1 MTTERDDL
9 LHLSAEEARV
19 AGSLAEKQLATPQYY
34 PLTFNALV
42 NACNQSNNRD
52 PVVSYDD
59 ALVEST
65 VAALRE
71 KGVVRLVHPGS
82 GSRVT
87 KYRQVLDEVLG
98 LDQRELALVCVLLLR
113 GPQTLNELRTRT
125 ERLAD
130 FDGVAA
136 VERDLDR
143 LASERAP
150 ALVRKLERQPGQKEA
165 RYATTLVD
173 LPERAGASVASAASV
188 AAGAAVAAVAVAPPV
203 VVPSRPRLTP
213 VAKDD
218 LGDEQRELMGNVL
231 AGADN
236 LFGTLVRHPG
246 LFRRWA
252 PFGGKLLAGGKLPAR
267 LRELAILRTAYLTRT
282 AYEWGQH
289 VEIARSIGLTDD
301 EIAAAGS
308 PGAARDER
316 WSAVER
322 AVLSAC
328 DELCHGGVIG
338 DRTWDALVDGLGG
351 DDAQLIEL
359 PMLVGHYRMLAGVI
373 ASLGVQPEEGLSPL
387 PPAG

>member
-1 MTTERDDL
+1 MTTDS

-42 NACNQSNNRD
+42 NACNQTNNRD

-59 ALVEST
+59 QLVEAT
-65 VAALRE
+65 IAALRE
-71 KGVVRLVHPGS
+71 KGVMRLVHPGG

-87 KYRQVLDEVLG
+87 KYRQVLDELLG

-136 VERDLDR
+136 VERDLER
-143 LASERAP
+143 LATERQPPLAQ
-150 ALVRKLERQPGQKEA
+150 KLERQPGRKEP

-173 LPERAGASVASAASV
+173 LPDGASAGAGVGS
-188 AAGAAVAAVAVAPPV
+188 AVAAPT
-203 VVPSRPRLTP
+203 RPRLTP
-213 VAKDD
+213 LGKDD
-218 LGDEQRELMGNVL
+218 LDDTQRELLGQVPPD
-231 AGADN
+231 AEN

-252 PFGGKLLAGGKLPAR
+252 PFGGKLLQAGRLPHR
-267 LRELAILRTAYLTRT
+267 LRELAILRTAYLTRI
-282 AYEWGQH
+282 AYEWGHH
-289 VEIARSIGLTDD
+289 VEIARGAGVSDD
-301 EIAAAGS
+301 EIAVVGTPRRSRA
-308 PGAARDER
+308 EQ
-316 WSAVER
+316 WSAAER
-322 AVLSAC
+322 AVLQAC
-328 DELCHGGVIG
+328 DELCRDGVIAE
-338 DRTWDALVDGLGG
+338 RTWAALVDGFGG
-351 DDAQLIEL
+351 DEAQLIEV
-359 PMLVGHYRMLAGVI
+359 PMLVGHYRMLGGVI
-373 ASLGVQPEEGLSPL
+373 ASLGVQPEDGLAPL

>member
-1 MTTERDDL
+1 MT
-9 LHLSAEEARV
+9 LHLNAEEARV
-19 AGSLAEKQLATPQYY
+19 AGSLTEKQLATPQYY

-42 NACNQSNNRD
+42 NACNQTNNRD

-71 KGVVRLVHPGS
+71 KSVVRLVHPGG

-87 KYRQVLDEVLG
+87 KYRQVLDELLG

-136 VERDLDR
+136 VERDLERMANDR
-143 LASERAP
+143 QP
-150 ALVRKLERQPGQKEA
+150 VLVQKLERQPGQKEP
-165 RYATTLVD
+165 RYATTLAD
-173 LPERAGASVASAASV
+173 LPESSAGATVVSVAVTAPGAP
-188 AAGAAVAAVAVAPPV
+188 AAVAMPA
-203 VVPSRPRLTP
+203 SPRLSP
-213 VAKDD
+213 LGKDD
-218 LGDEQRELMGNVL
+218 LDDAQRELLDQVL
-231 AGADN
+231 PGPDN

-246 LFRRWA
+246 LFRRWS
-252 PFGGKLLAGGKLPAR
+252 PFGGKLLQGKLPPR

-282 AYEWGQH
+282 AYEWGHH
-289 VEIARSIGLTDD
+289 VELARMIGITDD
-301 EIAAAGS
+301 EIAAVGT

-316 WSAVER
+316 WSGVER
-322 AVLSAC
+322 AVLDAC
-328 DELCHGGVIG
+328 DELCGDGVVG
-338 DRTWDALVDGLGG
+338 DRTWAALEDGFGG
-351 DDAQLIEL
+351 DNAQLVEL
-359 PMLVGHYRMLAGVI
+359 PMLVGHYRMLGGVI
-373 ASLGVQPEEGLSPL
+373 ASLGVQPEDGLAPL